1 MAVELKTLDTDFAAA
16 MMARG
21 ARLDR
26 WDKSPDGRKLYWKLT
41 DISAD
46 WMDDYRKGAD
56 GIVKYMQNRKML
68 VNVAKTEITDRK

>member
-21 ARLDR
+21 ARLDG

-41 DISAD
+41 EIETAWIPARGIMSFSF
-46 WMDDYRKGAD
+46 RKNT
-56 GIVKYMQNRKML
+56 VVLYL
-68 VNVAKTEITDRK
+68 